1 VYGLYYVE
9 SGPAIYE
16 VYAAGIARE
25 YDIVA
30 GAGEHVVVAFTGK
43 DFVVAAAAFD
53 FVVAAATVEAVIPFG
68 PHERIVAVG
77 AGEDVGQGFLPGE
90 ERSETITT
98 ITVSKM
104 YSRFIDS
111 LPWSPWCCSSLE
123 LIKRYWISVSTPPL

>member
-1 VYGLYYVE
+1 VNGLDYVE

-16 VYAAGIARE
+16 VYAAGISRE
-25 YDIVA
+25 YKIVA

-77 AGEDVGQGFLPGE
+77 AGEDVRQGFLPDE
-90 ERSETITT
+90 ERSDHYCYYRE
-98 ITVSKM
+98 
-104 YSRFIDS
+104 RDE
-111 LPWSPWCCSSLE
+111 WS
-123 LIKRYWISVSTPPL
+123 IHSTPSPSLVGTRAARSDWS